1 MTRRASIVARCSI
14 LGLFIA
20 LLASTGLVS
29 RTAWSNDSGALPRPA
44 YTQTVPD
51 AGIALDMV
59 PVPGGTFTM
68 GSPADEPGRSPD
80 EGPQFRVEIEPFW
93 MGKYE
98 VTWDQYDKFRQE
110 YNQVADEKVLDKT
123 SEYQSG
129 TSTPQ
134 WADAVSLPTPLWEQD
149 SAPILSG
156 MGSRGGYPAA
166 DISQYAAKQ
175 FTKWL
180 SKKTG
185 RFYRLPTEA
194 EWEYAA
200 RAGTTTPWSFG
211 NDPERLDAYGWYFD
225 NSFYDDQDKG
235 HPDFGAGYRKVG
247 SKKPNPWG
255 LFDMHGNVSEWVLD
269 AYDEG
274 HYAELAGKQV
284 SWKDAICWPTD
295 VFPRVVRGGNWNSE
309 AEGCRSAAR
318 LASDRS
324 WQKRDPQFPKSIWWY
339 TDAFHVGFRVV
350 SPAKEPP
357 EKDKLRYWDA
367 DTKAEINVLVSN
379 DKIVRAIIDKDEQA
393 EVTRKGD
400 E

>member
-1 MTRRASIVARCSI
+1 
-14 LGLFIA
+14 
-20 LLASTGLVS
+20 
-29 RTAWSNDSGALPRPA
+29 
-44 YTQTVPD
+44 
-51 AGIALDMV
+51 MV
-59 PVPGGTFTM
+59 PIPGGTFTM

-93 MGKYE
+93 MGKHE
-98 VTWDQYDKFRQE
+98 VTWDQYDQFRQE
-110 YNQVADEKVLDKT
+110 YNQVADDKVLDK
-123 SEYQSG
+123 SAEFQSG
-129 TSTPQ
+129 TSTPR

-149 SAPILSG
+149 SAPILNG

-211 NDPERLDAYGWYFD
+211 DDPERLDAYGWYFD
-225 NSFYDDQDKG
+225 NSFYDDLDRG
-235 HPDFGAGYRKVG
+235 HPQFGAGYRKVG
-247 SKKPNPWG
+247 LKKPNPWG
-255 LFDMHGNVSEWVLD
+255 LYDMYGNVSEWVLD
-269 AYDEG
+269 AYDED
-274 HYAELAGKQV
+274 HYAKFAGKKV
-284 SWKDAICWPTD
+284 SWQEAICWPTKI
-295 VFPRVVRGGNWNSE
+295 FPRVVRGGNWNSE

-357 EKDKLRYWDA
+357 DKDKLRYWDA
-367 DTKAEINVLVSN
+367 DTEAEISVLLSN
-379 DKIVRAIIDKDEQA
+379 DKIVRAIVEKDEQA
-393 EVTRKGD
+393 EVARKGD